1 MLFHDIQMKL
11 VSEFADE
18 AVDKQAPGI
27 ELRAGDVGTRSGLIL
42 PLLATLI
49 LVCRPRTD

>member
-1 MLFHDIQMKL
+1 MLFHDIQVKM
-11 VSEFADE
+11 VSELTDE

-27 ELRAGDVGTRSGLIL
+27 ELRAGDVGMRSGLIL

-49 LVCRPRTD
+49 LVCPPRTD